1 MARPTAAHRCTD
13 CDAVAPRWVGRCP
26 ECGAWNSLVEELTR
40 ADPSRPGR
48 RSAAAVGDRPVPLG
62 SVDVDGGR
70 PRPTGIG
77 EVDRVLAGGL
87 LPGSVTLVYGEPGVG
102 KSTLL
107 LQVLS
112 SVAGRGGTALLVSAE
127 EAAAQVRARAE
138 RLGPL
143 PPGLLVSATAD
154 LDVAED
160 AIRTLGPD
168 LVVVDSIQTVADPR
182 VTGSAGS
189 LTQVRSC
196 TDRLVRLAKDAT
208 PTGDGGPAVV
218 LVGHVT
224 KEGAV
229 AGPRALEHLVDTVV
243 SFEGDRHHALRLLR
257 AVKHRFG
264 PTGEVGLF
272 EMGDAGLRDVADPG
286 PLLLGDRRP
295 DVPGSAITAIL
306 QGRRPLLVEVQA
318 LACVGTPGGARRTAL
333 GVDGRRLATVVAVL
347 EARVGVELAGLELF
361 ASVAGGVRSTEP
373 ATDLPLALAVA
384 SAAAGVPL
392 PKDLVSFGEIGLA
405 GEVRQVTGAE
415 RRLAEAGRLGFTRAL
430 VPSST
435 PEVAGGPAVV
445 RVRTVAE
452 AVVAARRLAGQD
464 RAGQDRVD
472 RSAGRRTEA
481 STPEPD
487 RDPGLAVVP
496 AGTIPPWSTAA
507 ASP

>member
-1 MARPTAAHRCTD
+1 MPACATSPTPVRC
-13 CDAVAPRWVGRCP
+13 C
-26 ECGAWNSLVEELTR
+26 S
-40 ADPSRPGR
+40 
-48 RSAAAVGDRPVPLG
+48 
-62 SVDVDGGR
+62 
-70 PRPTGIG
+70 
-77 EVDRVLAGGL
+77 
-87 LPGSVTLVYGEPGVG
+87 
-102 KSTLL
+102 
-107 LQVLS
+107 
-112 SVAGRGGTALLVSAE
+112 
-127 EAAAQVRARAE
+127 
-138 RLGPL
+138 
-143 PPGLLVSATAD
+143 
-154 LDVAED
+154 
-160 AIRTLGPD
+160 
-168 LVVVDSIQTVADPR
+168 
-182 VTGSAGS
+182 
-189 LTQVRSC
+189 
-196 TDRLVRLAKDAT
+196 
-208 PTGDGGPAVV
+208 
-218 LVGHVT
+218 
-224 KEGAV
+224 
-229 AGPRALEHLVDTVV
+229 
-243 SFEGDRHHALRLLR
+243 
-257 AVKHRFG
+257 
-264 PTGEVGLF
+264 
-272 EMGDAGLRDVADPG
+272 
-286 PLLLGDRRP
+286 GDRRP
-295 DVPGSAITAIL
+295 DVPGSAVTAIL

-405 GEVRQVTGAE
+405 GEVRQVAGAE

-464 RAGQDRVD
+464 RAGQDRAGQDRAGQDSVD
-472 RSAGRRTEA
+472 RSAGRRTGA
-481 STPEPD
+481 PTPEPD